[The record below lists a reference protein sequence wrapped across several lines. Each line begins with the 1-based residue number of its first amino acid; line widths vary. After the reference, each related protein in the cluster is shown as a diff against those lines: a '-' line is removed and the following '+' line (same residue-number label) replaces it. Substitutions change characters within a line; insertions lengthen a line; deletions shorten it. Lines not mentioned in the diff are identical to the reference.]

1 MSYIVLITDPGGDN
15 PCAFGPYPTRQQAQ
29 AVART
34 CYDGTAVALPL
45 NDVQNW
51 IPNLVDQQA
60 PQANIDAARAAFDP
74 AAPYLTGHPT
84 NDPDYVDPS
93 LLPPLARRDNPINQ
107 VARDLSGMFV
117 DGYTD
122 NDINALAAVV
132 ASHTPGWALACVWD
146 FVDEAGCGGDSE
158 IVAVLPDGTLADLPD
173 GFAAALNDDVTPS
186 PADPMLPGP
195 ARNALDR
202 DALVGVGRA
211 NFARVDRSVE
221 PVMA

>member
-1 MSYIVLITDPGGDN
+1 MAYIVLITDAAGEN
-15 PCAFGPYPTRQQAQ
+15 PCAFGTYPTHHQAQ
-29 AVART
+29 AIART

-51 IPNLVDQQA
+51 IPNLVDQPA
-60 PQANIDAARAAFDP
+60 PLANIDAARAAFDP

-93 LLPPLARRDNPINQ
+93 LLPPLPRRDNPVVQ
-107 VARDLSGMFV
+107 VARDLSGMFI

-122 NDINALAAVV
+122 NDVNALAAVL
-132 ASHTPGWALACVWD
+132 ASHDPGWAIACVWD
-146 FVDEAGCGGDSE
+146 FVDAAGCGGDSE

-173 GFAAALNDDVTPS
+173 GLAAALYEGTAPS

-195 ARNALDR
+195 ARTDLDR
-202 DALVGVGRA
+202 GALVGVGRA
-211 NFARVDRSVE
+211 NLVRVDRTVE
-221 PVMA
+221 AVTA